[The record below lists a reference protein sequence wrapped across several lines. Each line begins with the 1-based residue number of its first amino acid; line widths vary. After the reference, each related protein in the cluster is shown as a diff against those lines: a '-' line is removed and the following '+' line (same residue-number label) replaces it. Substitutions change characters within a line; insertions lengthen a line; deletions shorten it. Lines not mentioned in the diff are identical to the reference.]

1 MQSPPGYDFLT
12 FCFEFPNTI
21 PSANPHGMADLRRFS
36 VDKPCLQ
43 HFRNS
48 IKNVERAAEN
58 RQNALQ
64 NHSWAPKNDQKEV
77 KRTKKS
83 NRNRKTKRKTFQG
96 DYQTVLDHPRGR
108 SARYYLTPAG
118 PFGHPK
124 RHQNGA
130 ENDPKSKRKNKRP
143 KKRSK
148 TISDPS
154 WSDLGSFWGTIL
166 NEKTPKTIGKRNVS

>member
-1 MQSPPGYDFLT
+1 MT
-12 FCFEFPNTI
+12 
-21 PSANPHGMADLRRFS
+21 
-36 VDKPCLQ
+36 
-43 HFRNS
+43 
-48 IKNVERAAEN
+48 
-58 RQNALQ
+58 
-64 NHSWAPKNDQKEV
+64 QKEV

-83 NRNRKTKRKTFQG
+83 NRNRKTKKEPNQ
-96 DYQTVLDHPRGR
+96 DDPKTVLVSPKGPDHQF
-108 SARYYLTPAG
+108 ARTPG
-118 PFGHPK
+118 EPFWHPK
-124 RHQNGA
+124 RHQNGT